1 MSFCSPSNNKL
12 RTHCTFSSCT
22 EHQKKLL
29 SFRTEV
35 PQPPFQIG
43 QGVKPWPGRP
53 RYLATRSLRVSAGV
67 LSLTASFRLRCSRI
81 PRGNKN
87 GTCSP
92 TPFSP
97 QRYTGTPLPPLLA
110 YGTFIRS
117 HQTGFVLKYQCIV
130 QKLSQNIMHHTTHH
144 SFSLSLSFIF
154 VEVFL
159 FL

>member
-35 PQPPFQIG
+35 PPQPPFQIG
-43 QGVKPWPGRP
+43 QGVKPW
-53 RYLATRSLRVSAGV
+53 RYLATRSLRVSGRSSQSHGFIQT
-67 LSLTASFRLRCSRI
+67 SLFSHTMWKQKRNLFPDTIQPTAI
-81 PRGNKN
+81 HWYPP
-87 GTCSP
+87 P
-92 TPFSP
+92 TPP
-97 QRYTGTPLPPLLA
+97 CTRDIHLLA
-110 YGTFIRS
+110 SNRICLKVPVYCPGVVPKHHAPNNTPFIL
-117 HQTGFVLKYQCIV
+117 VLFFC
-130 QKLSQNIMHHTTHH
+130 
-144 SFSLSLSFIF
+144 